1 MLVGH
6 DNRLG
11 LSTSP
16 HSLSN
21 VNSLTVPGWGDN
33 NYFIK
38 NQKAWNGAGFQGIPG
53 MGSGVGK
60 CASSGCTGKCCGGGM
75 NGLSFDGTGFLG
87 TGLFSGD
94 ISSWGFGEIIFGL
107 IGAYAIYSMFF
118 QAKQTK
124 YRMEMGAG
132 RRRKRRAASMRV
144 KAKQLE
150 EQTTGIF

>member
-1 MLVGH
+1 MLIPS

-21 VNSLTVPGWGDN
+21 ANSLTVPGWGDN
-33 NYFIK
+33 NYWINSTK
-38 NQKAWNGAGFQGIPG
+38 NWNGAGMQGLG
-53 MGSGVGK
+53 
-60 CASSGCTGKCCGGGM
+60 CAKSGCGGGCCGGGM
-75 NGLSFDGTGFLG
+75 RGLTFDGSGFLG

-94 ISSWGFGEIIFGL
+94 ISTWGISEIIFGL
-107 IGAYAIYSMFF
+107 IGAYAVYAMFY

-124 YRMEMGAG
+124 YRAEISAG
-132 RRRKRRAASMRV
+132 RRRKRRAVSLRA

-150 EQTTGIF
+150 EQTEGIF